1 PIDDITHLFEKH
13 GIVVSII
20 KSDGFSIDA
29 CSKWFGNKLFILVGN
44 DRSVPSRIKFT
55 LAHELGHFLLHK
67 SVKKEDFNKKDV
79 YKRMEEEANHFASA
93 FLLPAETISNELVSH
108 TLDYYL
114 LLKRRWQVSMQAM
127 VYRSKEL
134 NLINEY

>member
-1 PIDDITHLFEKH
+1 
-13 GIVVSII
+13 
-20 KSDGFSIDA
+20 
-29 CSKWFGNKLFILVGN
+29 LFILFGN

-93 FLLPAETISNELVSH
+93 FLLPAETFSNELVSH
-108 TLDYYL
+108 TLDY
-114 LLKRRWQVSMQAM
+114 
-127 VYRSKEL
+127 
-134 NLINEY
+134 